1 MNKVKLIEKQL
12 LEKTNQLTTNS
23 VIEALENEELFST
36 LRAYHDLDLTKQVDF
51 RHLVSGNYLDDL
63 TFSLLVSLSDEEK
76 AELLK
81 LLVSPESSL
90 T

>member
-12 LEKTNQLTTNS
+12 LDKTNFVTTCS
-23 VIEALENEELFST
+23 VIEALENEELFNT
-36 LRAYHDLDLTKQVDF
+36 LLAYHQLDLDKQVDF
-51 RHLVSGNYLDDL
+51 RHLVSGNYIDDL
-63 TFSLLVSLSDEEK
+63 TFSLLVTLSDEEK

>member
-1 MNKVKLIEKQL
+1 MNKVKLIETQL

-23 VIEALENEELFST
+23 VIEALENEELFCT
-36 LRAYHDLDLTKQVDF
+36 LRAYHDLDLTKQTDF

-63 TFSLLVSLSDEEK
+63 TFSLLVTLSDEEK

>member
-1 MNKVKLIEKQL
+1 MNKVEFIEQQL
-12 LEKTNQLTTNS
+12 LEKTNYIATNS
-23 VIEALENEELFST
+23 VVEALENEELFNT
-36 LRAYHDLDLTKQVDF
+36 LRAYHDLDLTKQTDF

>member
-12 LEKTNQLTTNS
+12 LDKTNFVTTCS
-23 VIEALENEELFST
+23 VIEALENEELFNT
-36 LRAYHDLDLTKQVDF
+36 LLAYHQLDLDKQVDF
-51 RHLVSGNYLDDL
+51 RRLISKNFIDDL

-81 LLVSPESSL
+81 HLKPSQE
-90 T
+90 